1 MDALCQVAE
10 IGPVVLEKKSFEF
23 RQCILII
30 SLLCYLKIDPVIWRS
45 NNVKRLHTLIY
56 KN

>member
-30 SLLCYLKIDPVIWRS
+30 SLLCYLKIDPVILE
-45 NNVKRLHTLIY
+45 K
-56 KN
+56 